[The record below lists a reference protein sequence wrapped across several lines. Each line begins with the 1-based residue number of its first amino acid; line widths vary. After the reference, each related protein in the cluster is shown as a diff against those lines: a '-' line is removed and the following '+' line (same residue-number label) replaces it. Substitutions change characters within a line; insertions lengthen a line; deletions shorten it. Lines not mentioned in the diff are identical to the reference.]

1 METIQRFTAA
11 LSKPLNILITSG
23 SADYTRATLD
33 DIGVARISIGTSLAR
48 VTHRAIYDISKS
60 MIESGDFTV
69 LANSIESDVSDPFLS
84 DKP

>member
-1 METIQRFTAA
+1 M
-11 LSKPLNILITSG
+11 
-23 SADYTRATLD
+23 
-33 DIGVARISIGTSLAR
+33 ARISIGTSLAR
-48 VTHRAIYDISKS
+48 VTHRAIYDVSKS